1 VEYITDTSGIL
12 VKKIK
17 PNFKVLGKK
26 VGGLMKDVSV
36 AIGNLDQEDIARFEQ
51 HSTFNLVVNNQPVML
66 DLEDVEIL
74 SEDIPGWQVASEG
87 RLTVALDTLIDEQLR
102 EEGMARE
109 FVNRIQNLRKD
120 KGFEVTDKIDLKVK
134 EAASIKSSILN
145 NKEYICAE
153 ILAASLE
160 FVDVLDTE
168 EAVDIEIDEGIHTS
182 ISIKKSAASM
192 VS

>member
-1 VEYITDTSGIL
+1 
-12 VKKIK
+12 
-17 PNFKVLGKK
+17 

-36 AIGNLDQEDIARFEQ
+36 AIGNLDQVDIARFEQ
-51 HSTFNLVVNNQPVML
+51 HSTFNLVVNNRPVTL

-87 RLTVALDTLIDEQLR
+87 KLTVALDTSIDEQLR

-182 ISIKKSAASM
+182 IRIKKSAASM